1 MTHTSSVIEREAA
14 PRAPSTGTPP
24 AAPVAS
30 SASDARFAQLL
41 SAAGEVRAFV
51 AKRARQT
58 EIDRRVSVEVTQ
70 LLKEA
75 GLYRVV
81 QPRRFGGYEMGLEAL
96 RQLAFEV
103 GRGCTST
110 GWCYGLSA
118 AASWVLGMFPEAA
131 QQDVWG
137 DAPDAL
143 LASCIAPT
151 GKAVPTDGGYLL
163 KGRWSF
169 GSNSD
174 NAQWLSLGAMV
185 QQAEGTPPKPI
196 FLLVPEGEYRI
207 VDTWHTVGLAGTGS
221 KDIAIETEVFVPA
234 HRSVAF
240 ADVLEQAA
248 PGADVHESTLYR
260 VPFLSGFPPLLAN
273 PAVAALRGAIDEFVA
288 SIAARSTRGAFA
300 GGGTSIAQFGHV
312 QSAVAEAEAAVD
324 AAQLILQRDLQL
336 ATDLVN
342 AGAKLSVEQRITLRR
357 GHAYAVRLCVEAINA
372 LYDVVGGTGIQ
383 LDNGVQRAWR
393 DINAVAHHISV
404 NWHAVSTMY
413 GQMRFGLPPRGQY

>member
-1 MTHTSSVIEREAA
+1 MTLTPSIAERQAA
-14 PRAPSTGTPP
+14 PLAPSFVAYSATPDDDE
-24 AAPVAS
+24 AFL
-30 SASDARFAQLL
+30 RLM
-41 SAAGEVRAFV
+41 SAATEVRLLV
-51 AKRARQT
+51 AQRARQT
-58 EIDRRVSVEVTQ
+58 EIDRRVSDDVTQ
-70 LLKEA
+70 RLKET
-75 GLYRVV
+75 GLYRVL
-81 QPRRFGGYEMGLEAL
+81 QPRRFGGAELGLEAL
-96 RQLAFEV
+96 RRLAFEI

-118 AASWVLGMFPEAA
+118 AASWVLGMFPEHA

-137 DAPDAL
+137 DTPDAL

-151 GKAVPTDGGYLL
+151 GKAVRTDGGYLL

-185 QQAEGTPPKPI
+185 EQPEGVPPKPI
-196 FLLVPEGEYRI
+196 FLLVPQGDYRI

-221 KDIAIETEVFVPA
+221 KDIAIESEVFVPS
-234 HRSVAF
+234 HRTVAF
-240 ADVLEQAA
+240 AEVLEQEA
-248 PGADVHESTLYR
+248 PGAGLHDSALYR

-288 SIAARSTRGAFA
+288 SIAARATRGAFA
-300 GGGTSIAQFGHV
+300 GGGASIAQFGHV
-312 QSAVAEAEAAVD
+312 QSAVAQAEAAVD
-324 AAQLILQRDLQL
+324 AAQLILQRDLQQV
-336 ATDLVN
+336 TDLVN
-342 AGAKLSVEQRITLRR
+342 AGAKLSAEQRITLRR
-357 GHAYAVRLCVEAINA
+357 GHAYSVRLCVEAINA

-404 NWHAVSTMY
+404 NWQTVSTMY
-413 GQMRFGLPPRGQY
+413 GQMRLGLPPRGQY

>member
-1 MTHTSSVIEREAA
+1 MTLTESSLDRRIETSPSLKVPPTIESLLEAA
-14 PRAPSTGTPP
+14 SAVREQ
-24 AAPVAS
+24 VA
-30 SASDARFAQLL
+30 L
-41 SAAGEVRAFV
+41 
-51 AKRARQT
+51 RARQT
-58 EIDRRVSVEVTQ
+58 ELDRRVSADVTQ

-81 QPRRFGGYEMGLEAL
+81 QPRRFGGYELDLETL
-96 RQLAFEV
+96 RRLAFEI

-118 AASWVLGMFPEAA
+118 AASWVLGMFEEEA
-131 QQDVWG
+131 QHDVWG
-137 DAPDAL
+137 QDRDAL

-151 GKAVPTDGGYLL
+151 GKAVPVDGGYRLT
-163 KGRWSF
+163 GRWSF

-185 QQAEGTPPKPI
+185 EQGEGQPPRPI
-196 FLLVPEGEYRI
+196 FLLVPQDAYQI
-207 VDTWHTVGLAGTGS
+207 IDNWHTVGLAGTGS
-221 KDIAIETEVFVPA
+221 KDIAIETAVFVPA
-234 HRSVAF
+234 HRTVSFSA
-240 ADVLEQAA
+240 VLEQEA
-248 PGADVHESTLYR
+248 PGGDVHDASLYR

-273 PAVAALRGAIDEFVA
+273 PAVAALRGAIDEFAA

-312 QSAVAEAEAAVD
+312 QSAIAQAEAAVD

-336 ATDLVN
+336 VTDLVA
-342 AGAKLSVEQRITLRR
+342 AGQKLSTEQRITLRR

-372 LYDVVGGTGIQ
+372 LYEVVGGTGIQ
-383 LDNGVQRAWR
+383 LSNGVQRAWR
-393 DINAVAHHISV
+393 DIHAVAHHISV

-413 GQMRFGLPPRGQY
+413 GQMRLGLPPRGQY

>member
-1 MTHTSSVIEREAA
+1 MTSPSIVLERPDAPDNVALADIGPFARLLDAA
-14 PRAPSTGTPP
+14 VELRAVV
-24 AAPVAS
+24 AA
-30 SASDARFAQLL
+30 
-41 SAAGEVRAFV
+41 
-51 AKRARQT
+51 RARQT
-58 EIDRRVSVEVTQ
+58 EQDRRVSADVTQ
-70 LLKEA
+70 LLKDA

-81 QPRRFGGYEMGLEAL
+81 QPRRFGGYELGLEAL
-96 RQLAFEV
+96 RRLSFEI

-118 AASWVLGMFPEAA
+118 AASWVLGMFPEQA
-131 QQDVWG
+131 QHDVWG
-137 DAPDAL
+137 NAPDAL

-151 GKAVPTDGGYLL
+151 GKAVEVDGGYRV

-185 QQAEGTPPKPI
+185 EQPEGVPPRPI
-196 FLLVPEGEYRI
+196 FLLVPQGDYRI

-234 HRSVAF
+234 HRTVSF
-240 ADVLEQAA
+240 HDVLEQEA
-248 PGADVHESTLYR
+248 PGADLHDSALYR

-288 SIAARSTRGAFA
+288 SIAARATRGAFA
-300 GGGTSIAQFGHV
+300 GGGASLAQFGHV
-312 QSAVAEAEAAVD
+312 QSAVTQAEAAAD
-324 AAQLILQRDLQL
+324 AAELILQRDLQL

-342 AGAKLSVEQRITLRR
+342 SGLKLSVEQRITLRR
-357 GHAYAVRLCVEAINA
+357 GHAYSVRLCVDAINA

-383 LDNGVQRAWR
+383 LDNGIQRAWR
-393 DINAVAHHISV
+393 DINALAHHISV
-404 NWHAVSTMY
+404 NWQAVSTMY
-413 GQMRFGLPPRGQY
+413 GQMRLGLPPRGQY

>member
-1 MTHTSSVIEREAA
+1 MTLTSSVLERRAA
-14 PRAPSTGTPP
+14 PPSVIP
-24 AAPVAS
+24 ADDDSQFARLMNAATELRTVVA
-30 SASDARFAQLL
+30 Q
-41 SAAGEVRAFV
+41 
-51 AKRARQT
+51 RARQT
-58 EIDRRVSVEVTQ
+58 EVDRRVSAEITQ
-70 LLKEA
+70 MLKEA

-81 QPRRFGGYEMGLEAL
+81 QPRRFGGYELSLENL
-96 RQLAFEV
+96 RQLAFEI

-118 AASWVLGMFPEAA
+118 AASWVLGMFPEQA

-137 DAPDAL
+137 CAPDAL

-185 QQAEGTPPKPI
+185 EQAEGATPRPI
-196 FLLVPEGEYRI
+196 FLLVPQGECRI

-221 KDIAIETEVFVPA
+221 KDIAIDTEVFVPA
-234 HRSVAF
+234 HRCVAF
-240 ADVLEQAA
+240 AEVLDQQA
-248 PGADVHESTLYR
+248 PGAELHESALYR

-300 GGGTSIAQFGHV
+300 GGGASIAQFGHV
-312 QSAVAEAEAAVD
+312 QSAVAHAEAAVD

-336 ATDLVN
+336 ATGLV
-342 AGAKLSVEQRITLRR
+342 AGGAKLSAEQRITLRR
-357 GHAYAVRLCVEAINA
+357 GHAYTVRLCVEAING

-404 NWHAVSTMY
+404 NWQAVSTMY
-413 GQMRFGLPPRGQY
+413 GQMRLGLPPRGQY

>member
-1 MTHTSSVIEREAA
+1 MTFTSDVLERQSA
-14 PRAPSTGTPP
+14 PP
-24 AAPVAS
+24 AVA
-30 SASDARFAQLL
+30 ASDKDPFARLFDAAVELRTLVAQ
-41 SAAGEVRAFV
+41 
-51 AKRARQT
+51 RARQT
-58 EIDRRVSVEVTQ
+58 EAERRVSVEVTQ

-81 QPRRFGGYEMGLEAL
+81 QPRRFGGYEMSLENL
-96 RQLAFEV
+96 RQLAFEI
-103 GRGCTST
+103 GCGCTST

-137 DAPDAL
+137 NCPDAL

-151 GKAVPTDGGYLL
+151 GKAVPTDGGYRL

-185 QQAEGTPPKPI
+185 EQPEGAAPRPI
-196 FLLVPEGEYRI
+196 FLLVPQGEYRI

-221 KDIAIETEVFVPA
+221 KDIAIDTDVFVPA
-234 HRSVAF
+234 HRCVAF
-240 ADVLEQAA
+240 AEVLDQQA
-248 PGADVHESTLYR
+248 PGAEVHDSALYR

-273 PAVAALRGAIDEFVA
+273 PAVSALRGALDEFVA
-288 SIAARSTRGAFA
+288 GIAARATRGAFA
-300 GGGTSIAQFGHV
+300 GGGASLAQFGHV
-312 QSAVAEAEAAVD
+312 QAAVAQAEAAVD
-324 AAQLILQRDLQL
+324 AAQLILRRDLQL
-336 ATDLVN
+336 ATELVN
-342 AGAKLSVEQRITLRR
+342 AGAKLSAEQRITLRR
-357 GHAYAVRLCVEAINA
+357 GHAYTVRLCVEAING

-383 LDNGVQRAWR
+383 LDNSVQRAWR

-404 NWHAVSTMY
+404 NWQAVSTMY

>member
-1 MTHTSSVIEREAA
+1 MTSPSSVLERPA
-14 PRAPSTGTPP
+14 TPP
-24 AAPVAS
+24 
-30 SASDARFAQLL
+30 SASLADSGQFARLFDAAVEL
-41 SAAGEVRAFV
+41 RAV
-51 AKRARQT
+51 VGQRARQT
-58 EIDRRVSVEVTQ
+58 EQDRRVSVEVTQ

-81 QPRRFGGYEMGLEAL
+81 QPRRFGGYELGLEAL
-96 RQLAFEV
+96 RRLSFEI

-118 AASWVLGMFPEAA
+118 AASWVLGMFPEEA

-137 DAPDAL
+137 NAPDAL

-151 GKAVPTDGGYLL
+151 GKAVPVDGGYRF

-174 NAQWLSLGAMV
+174 NAQWLALGAMV
-185 QQAEGTPPKPI
+185 EQPEGMPPRPI
-196 FLLVPEGEYRI
+196 FLLVPQGDYRI

-221 KDIAIETEVFVPA
+221 KDIAIETEVFVPV
-234 HRSVAF
+234 HRTVSF
-240 ADVLEQAA
+240 HDVLEQEA
-248 PGADVHESTLYR
+248 PGADVHDSALYR

-288 SIAARSTRGAFA
+288 SIAARATRGAFA
-300 GGGTSIAQFGHV
+300 GGGASLAQFGHV
-312 QSAVAEAEAAVD
+312 QSAVAQAEAAVD

-336 ATDLVN
+336 ATDQVN
-342 AGAKLSVEQRITLRR
+342 AGLKLSVEQRITLRR
-357 GHAYAVRLCVEAINA
+357 GHAYSVRLCVEAINA

-383 LDNGVQRAWR
+383 LDNGIQRAWR
-393 DINAVAHHISV
+393 DINALAHHISV
-404 NWHAVSTMY
+404 NWHAVSTMV
-413 GQMRFGLPPRGQY
+413 GQMQLGLPPRGQY